1 MRTFTSYG
9 PLDTEL
15 NYYVPRTELIDTAYS
30 RLMGEYPGKTG
41 HYITVWAPRQT
52 GKTWVIQQ
60 VARKIKENGNF
71 DVAMFSM
78 EFVKE
83 QTSGKIVLN
92 HFVQSLAQQTGK
104 KLPAVKNWNDLPA
117 LFTKKY
123 FQRPVILIL
132 DEFDSLVDEF
142 INRFANIFRGIH
154 IARTGEPDKKSHEK
168 NYLLHGAAL
177 IGVRSVLGIENVT
190 GSPFNIQQSVH
201 IPNLTYHEAASMFK
215 RYEKESGQTIEKD
228 VTDQIFYECRG
239 QPGLT
244 CWFGELLTQ
253 KFNKDKSKPV
263 SMDNWNYSYMYA
275 SQGLPNN
282 NIINIIEKAKKDPYK
297 NKVLELF
304 QTGEKE
310 EFHFHNKDHNYLYMN
325 GIIDIEEDPRQMKLF
340 VKFSSPFVQKRL
352 FHYFSNEIFRDMGRL
367 VEPFEKL
374 DDAVTDNHLNIR
386 NVIETY
392 QKYLDENSEWLFK
405 DAPRRKDMRIFEAV
419 YHFNLFRFLYD
430 LLKGWKSIVYPEF
443 PTGNGKIDILIKH
456 GGKLYGLELKSFSNE
471 KAYNDA
477 LIQTAEYG
485 RQLGLTEISL
495 VFFIESIGKEHKQTF
510 ETDFTRQHDTGTI
523 TVKPVFI
530 QTG

>member
-15 NYYVPRTELIDTAYS
+15 NFYVPRTDLIDMAFS
-30 RLMGEYPGKTG
+30 RLMGKDPGKTG
-41 HYITVWAPRQT
+41 HYITIWAPRQT

-60 VARKIKENGNF
+60 VAGKIKESGNF

-78 EFVKE
+78 EFVKDQSSE
-83 QTSGKIVLN
+83 TIVLN
-92 HFVQSLAQQTGK
+92 HFVQSLGQQTGK
-104 KLPAVKNWNDLPA
+104 TFPSVKNWNELTA

-123 FQRPVILIL
+123 FQRPLILIL
-132 DEFDSLVDEF
+132 DEFDSLEDKF
-142 INRFANIFRGIH
+142 INSFANIFRGMH
-154 IARTGEPDKKSHEK
+154 IARTGEPGKKSHEK
-168 NYLLHGAAL
+168 NYLLHSAAL
-177 IGVRSVLGIENVT
+177 IGVRSVLGIENVK

-201 IPNLTYHEAASMFK
+201 IPNLTYAEVTALFK
-215 RYEKESGQTIEKD
+215 EYEKESGQAIEKEVVD
-228 VTDQIFYECRG
+228 RLFYECNG

-253 KFNKDKSKPV
+253 KFNKQPAKPV

-282 NIINIIEKAKKDPYK
+282 NIINIIEKAKKDPFKY
-297 NKVLELF
+297 KVLELF

-325 GIIDIEEDPRQMKLF
+325 GIIDIDEDSEQLKLF

-352 FHYFSNEIFRDMGRL
+352 FNYFANEIFEDMGRL
-367 VEPFEKL
+367 VAPFGKL
-374 DDAVTDNHLNIR
+374 DDAVNENHLDIR
-386 NVIETY
+386 RIIDKY
-392 QKYLDENSEWLFK
+392 QAYLEQNSQWLFK
-405 DAPRRKDMRIFEAV
+405 DAPRRKDLRIFEAI
-419 YHFNLFRFLYD
+419 YHFNLFRFFYD
-430 LLKGWKSIVYPEF
+430 LLKPWKALVYPEF

-456 GGKLYGLELKSFSNE
+456 GGKLYGMELKSFSNE

-477 LIQTAEYG
+477 LIQTAKYG
-485 RQLGLTEISL
+485 IQLGLTEISL
-495 VFFIESIGKEHKQTF
+495 IFFIDSI
-510 ETDFTRQHDTGTI
+510 DTGNKKKFQQDYSYYHDSETI
-523 TVKPVFI
+523 IVKPVFI